1 MVPVVVFSEEQE
13 QRVRELVQEE
23 LGSLRFHLAEMTRAV
38 REMREVLAETPEV
51 AADPAIV
58 PEEVPEPYDVRE
70 NEEGEVVAPD
80 EVQGVS
86 EAAAVVGAGA
96 SRPVLFD
103 GVLSS
108 GSRAG

>member
-1 MVPVVVFSEEQE
+1 
-13 QRVRELVQEE
+13 
-23 LGSLRFHLAEMTRAV
+23 
-38 REMREVLAETPEV
+38 
-51 AADPAIV
+51 
-58 PEEVPEPYDVRE
+58 VPEPYDVRE
-70 NEEGEVVAPD
+70 DEEGEVVAPD